1 MFVLIMF
8 AVGVIVGSVS
18 TQLILWTKR
27 VGNLRVDTS
36 DPDGPYLFLELT
48 KGLESVTKKD
58 IVVLK
63 VRKENLIS
71 QE

>member
-1 MFVLIMF
+1 MLILIMF
-8 AVGVIVGSVS
+8 AVGVIVGSVA
-18 TQLILWTKR
+18 TQLILWSKR

-63 VRKENLIS
+63 VREENFIS